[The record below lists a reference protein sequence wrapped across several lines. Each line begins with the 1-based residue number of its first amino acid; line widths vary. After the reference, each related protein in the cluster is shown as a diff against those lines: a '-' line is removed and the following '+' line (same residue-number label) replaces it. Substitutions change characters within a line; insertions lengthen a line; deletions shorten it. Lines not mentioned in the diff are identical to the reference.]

1 METEKAVIDSIREVR
16 GNKTL
21 LIATHHM
28 SLANECDS
36 IYKIENQK
44 LVQVK

>member
-1 METEKAVIDSIREVR
+1 METEKAVIDSIRKIK

-36 IYKIENQK
+36 IYRIENLQIK
-44 LVQVK
+44 KIK